1 MHADAAAMRARSAA
15 APPTKAR
22 GKTRLKTLSA
32 LDGRTTAAKRAAALA
47 ATFTSELGGKLT
59 PAQTVRVEAAAA
71 LSAIAQDCQTR
82 RLAGDVT
89 VTLDDLVR
97 ATSAARRAVKDLG
110 LPKTPPTSGPTTL
123 ASYLA
128 SRSEADDE

>member
-1 MHADAAAMRARSAA
+1 MHADASQLRARSAA
-15 APPTKAR
+15 APPPKAA
-22 GKTRLKTLSA
+22 GKARLKTLAA

-82 RLAGDVT
+82 RLAGDT
-89 VTLDDLVR
+89 SVTLDDLVR
-97 ATSAARRAVKDLG
+97 ATSAARRAVRDLN
-110 LPKTPPTSGPTTL
+110 LPEASPTSAPTTL

-128 SRSEADDE
+128 SRAEADGE